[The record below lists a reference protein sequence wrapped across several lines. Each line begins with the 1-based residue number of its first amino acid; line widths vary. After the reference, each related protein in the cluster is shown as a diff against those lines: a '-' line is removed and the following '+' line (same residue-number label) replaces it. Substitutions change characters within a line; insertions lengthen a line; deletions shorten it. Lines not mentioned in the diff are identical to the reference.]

1 MTKSVSKC
9 IVHKIYHLKLLQ
21 ATEGKTDFY
30 FGSQAAIYDT
40 FTPEAIGITLD
51 SLRTHID
58 LKKGVYEN
66 AKVTIRLGEIKR
78 KQTNRGKRV

>member
-1 MTKSVSKC
+1 MKQA
-9 IVHKIYHLKLLQ
+9 HKIYHLKLLQ
-21 ATEGKTDFY
+21 ATEGKKDFY

-51 SLRTHID
+51 SLRTHVD
-58 LKKGVYEN
+58 LKKGIYEN

-78 KQTNRGKRV
+78 KQTNRGKRI